1 MSGFGACILDAQG
14 LRLTREERRLFA
26 DADPFGFILFARNVD
41 SPDQL
46 RALCAEM
53 RDSVGREAPIL
64 VDQEGGRVQ
73 RLRPPHWRD
82 WPAPLA
88 HAAAAG
94 ADAAEAM
101 RLRSRII
108 AHELR
113 DAGIDANCA
122 PIADIA
128 GPDTHPFL
136 RDRCYGGDADAV
148 ARIARAAAQGLLEG
162 GVLPVLKHVPGH
174 GRAAA
179 DSHEEL
185 PRVAAERE
193 ELAGTDFAPFR
204 ALSDLPMAMTAHV
217 VYSRLDERPATTSP
231 VVMGLVRGEIG
242 FDGLIM
248 TDDISMKALSGPL
261 GGIARDSLEAG
272 CDAVLL
278 CNATLE
284 ERAEVAEAAGRMGP
298 AAQARAE
305 RALAARRTP
314 EEIDVAALEAKLAA
328 LTGGQADG

>member
-1 MSGFGACILDAQG
+1 MSGFGACILDAEG

-108 AHELR
+108 ASELR

-122 PIADIA
+122 PVADIA
-128 GPDTHPFL
+128 GADTHPFL
-136 RDRCYGGDADAV
+136 RDRCYGGDCDSV

-185 PRVAAERE
+185 PRVAAGRE
-193 ELAGTDFAPFR
+193 ELAETDFAPFR
-204 ALSDLPMAMTAHV
+204 ALNDLPMAMTAHV

-231 VVMGLVRGEIG
+231 VVMDLVRGEIG
-242 FDGLIM
+242 FDGLVM

-261 GGIARDSLEAG
+261 CGIARESLEAG

-278 CNATLE
+278 CNATLA

-314 EEIDVAALEAKLAA
+314 EEIDVAGLEAKLAA
-328 LTGGQADG
+328 LTGGQSDG